1 MAILTSVGWYCV
13 IVLICIFLIISNIE
27 HFFMS
32 LLSICMSSLEKYLFR
47 FSACFDWMFCF
58 LLLLL
63 LSCMSYLYIF
73 GIKPLWKDLFYYSHT
88 YRWDLW
94 IITTALKWGILARV
108 LLKITLDWDSSVPS
122 RTTPSNWTTREL
134 LPPKMKIS
142 DLGSFPTAAA
152 CFFSC
157 SRNPRSSLYP

>member
-1 MAILTSVGWYCV
+1 MRAFLIDMRWYLIV
-13 IVLICIFLIISNIE
+13 VLICISLMIRDAE
-27 HFFMS
+27 QPFMC
-32 LLSICMSSLEKYLFR
+32 LPIICMSLEKHLWR
-47 FSACFDWMFCF
+47 SSAHFSIGLF
-58 LLLLL
+58 LLLN
-63 LSCMSYLYIF
+63 CMSCLYIF

-94 IITTALKWGILARV
+94 IITTALKWGVLARV
-108 LLKITLDWDSSVPS
+108 LLKMTLDWDSSVPS